1 MDLRLIAFT
10 GEANDGNKLVL
21 NVDGGGVRWEK
32 STALLFPFSFFLCPP
47 PPPTVGSYR
56 MKHTQRCLWIIGGVF
71 FPAVYD
77 RRAVV
82 CVCEY
87 TRTCM

>member
-32 STALLFPFSFFLCPP
+32 STALLFPFSFFLCPLP
-47 PPPTVGSYR
+47 PHPN
-56 MKHTQRCLWIIGGVF
+56 CWIL
-71 FPAVYD
+71 
-77 RRAVV
+77 
-82 CVCEY
+82 
-87 TRTCM
+87 